1 MVHPE
6 DMAEKTY
13 PCIQRT
19 KLRIGKDA
27 WDWCAL
33 FNARI
38 DELNCQTCEY
48 RVSGQKPLELPKE
61 A

>member
-1 MVHPE
+1 
-6 DMAEKTY
+6 MAEKTY
-13 PCIQRT
+13 PCIQRI

-27 WDWCAL
+27 WDWCAI

-38 DELNCQTCEY
+38 DELHCETCEY
-48 RVSGQKPLELPKE
+48 RTLQQKPVELPNE

>member
-1 MVHPE
+1 
-6 DMAEKTY
+6 MAEKTY

-27 WDWCAL
+27 WDWCTL

-48 RVSGQKPLELPKE
+48 RVSSQKTLELPKE

>member
-1 MVHPE
+1 
-6 DMAEKTY
+6 MAEKTY

-19 KLRIGKDA
+19 TLRIGKDA
-27 WDWCAL
+27 WEWCAL

-38 DELNCQTCEY
+38 DELHCEKCEY
-48 RVSGQKPLELPKE
+48 RTLNQRPVELPKE

>member
-1 MVHPE
+1 
-6 DMAEKTY
+6 MAEKTY
-13 PCIQRT
+13 PCIERT
-19 KLRIGKDA
+19 KLSIGKDA
-27 WDWCAL
+27 WDWCGL

-48 RVSGQKPLELPKE
+48 RTSSHKSLELPKE